1 MAGRPGGSKSRGGSV
16 PAKQQNVSKFLQGT
30 PSAVNTDERRQKLEN
45 ARQAENLKKIQSM
58 LTTGI
63 PFLKHNRKGK
73 IKKRILRSV
82 DIDAQRILWMPVKGE
97 ADRSVLASSDEPR
110 RVRDILMVQ
119 AGNEPDPDMPEY
131 GGTTTLRKSAGR
143 KAVFKSFSLH
153 FLDRTLDME
162 FETVTMFKEVYDGI
176 KLLVTHHKMEAA
188 QEEYALYYAEQNHKN
203 KMAWVPTTDAQ
214 ARIYFYNL
222 YTRETSWVPP
232 PGAPRIELEW
242 WEKTYAQRKS
252 KKVLM
257 EAAGEGESMPDKK
270 DSFSKTALL

>member
-1 MAGRPGGSKSRGGSV
+1 LK
-16 PAKQQNVSKFLQGT
+16 GT

-45 ARQAENLKKIQSM
+45 ARQAENLKKIQGM

-82 DIDAQRILWMPVKGE
+82 DIDAQRILWMPAKGE
-97 ADRSVLASSDEPR
+97 PDRSVLASSDEPR

-119 AGNEPDPDMPEY
+119 AANEPDPAMPDY
-131 GGTTTLRKSAGR
+131 GGTMTLRKSAGK
-143 KAVFKSFSLH
+143 KAIPKSFSLH
-153 FLDRTLDME
+153 FLDRTLDLE
-162 FETVTMFKEVYDGI
+162 FETVTLFKEVYDGI

-188 QEEYALYYAEQNHKN
+188 QEEYALYHAEQNHKN

-222 YTRETSWVPP
+222 YTRDTSWVPP

-242 WEKTYAQRKS
+242 WEKTYAQRKA
-252 KKVLM
+252 KKQIM
-257 EAAGEGESMPDKK
+257 EVAGEDDAPTKRSADNVESFNK
-270 DSFSKTALL
+270 SALI